1 MAPLEPSVG
10 QNRVYTP
17 YMALYYENFL
27 PYIPYI
33 HRIQMVLANPAHT
46 LIRKQT
52 TKLQASNG
60 RFGITSPPSL
70 SAATLGPYPSMGR
83 IGDVLWQN

>member
-1 MAPLEPSVG
+1 
-10 QNRVYTP
+10 
-17 YMALYYENFL
+17 
-27 PYIPYI
+27 
-33 HRIQMVLANPAHT
+33 MVLANPAHT